1 MVTDDQ
7 DSDSA
12 RRAEGLKA
20 DKFRRG
26 TVVSHTYSRP
36 MATWLAIVFLALI
49 AAVPLAAQAHSAAQR
64 ISYLSFP
71 DEVFGMVGATSPPK
85 HLAVSIAQS
94 RGSQSL
100 ISDISITGPNS
111 SDFTIEPPGNCAA
124 AGSTRGRCGIEV
136 TFTPTALG
144 TRTAAL
150 AVIDTSG
157 NTVETVELKGRGVK
171 GGLTWAPREISYG
184 RVRVGATSAPISVTV
199 TNKNSVAL
207 KISRVVTISGF
218 VVAGN
223 CVGELAG
230 HGSCQINVAF
240 SPTSAN
246 KTAGTPISAMLEIE
260 DDAAGSPHRVKLSG
274 VAYGVE
280 PQAPTPTATPTPD
293 PPPLAASEIY
303 AANSA
308 CGSVTGYSTSSDG
321 NVTPIISESP
331 LCSPAGVAVDSKGNV
346 YVTNHGFSS
355 ANRDSSVM
363 IYPAGSTTPSSAIQG
378 PATGLDDPQAIATDS
393 NGNIYVAN
401 EDTKG
406 IQNNTITVYS
416 VGSTGN
422 VAPIQTI
429 GGSNTGLS
437 SPSGIAVSGGKI
449 YVANGSDN
457 TVTIYPASSTG
468 NVAPSATIEGY
479 DTGLATPSGVAV
491 DGNGN
496 IYVSNQG
503 GQEEGCASC
512 PSVPGSVTVYA
523 AGSSGDAIPTQTLTL
538 QNLGIPSAV
547 AVDGTGNL
555 YVTDSFHNE
564 VFVFNAGSLSLDR
577 SIVGGATDLDN
588 PSSLAVDSGGKIYVV
603 NEGSVSGGVDTVTAY
618 AAGRSGNALPS
629 LFIGPSAVS
638 NFTSPSAIAADLF
651 GTIYVAD
658 NADETVTAYSPTA
671 NLNIATPIATV
682 YDPFNGIGNFLGN
695 DISGVAVDTAGNVYL
710 SFSDSNTLAVFSGPN
725 SGGVAQIATIQ
736 GSGTGLSS
744 PAGIALDSN
753 GNIYVTNDGGSNLA
767 NFEAV
772 TVYPAGSSGDVPP
785 TATIAGSNTGLAYPA
800 GIAVDSSRKI
810 YVANKATDAVT
821 VYSPGSNGNVTPIA
835 TISGASTG
843 LDSPAGITLDS
854 SANIYVANEGGFEGA
869 NSSVTVYPPNST
881 GNATPSFT
889 ISGPATQ
896 LGRPLGV
903 AIQVPQ

>member
-1 MVTDDQ
+1 
-7 DSDSA
+7 
-12 RRAEGLKA
+12 
-20 DKFRRG
+20 
-26 TVVSHTYSRP
+26 
-36 MATWLAIVFLALI
+36 MATWLAIPFLALI
-49 AAVPLAAQAHSAAQR
+49 AAVPRAAQAHSAAQR

-85 HLAVSIAQS
+85 HLAVSIAKS

-100 ISDISITGPNS
+100 IGGIWITGPNS
-111 SDFTIEPPGNCAA
+111 SDFTIKPPGNCAA
-124 AGSTRGRCGIEV
+124 AGSTQGRCGIEV
-136 TFTPTALG
+136 TFTPSALG

-150 AVIDTSG
+150 AVSDSSG
-157 NTVETVELKGRGVK
+157 NTVETVELKGRGIK
-171 GGLTWAPREISYG
+171 GGLTWAPREISFG
-184 RVRVGATSAPISVTV
+184 RVRVGTTSAPIPVTV

-207 KISRVVTISGF
+207 KISRVAAIGGF
-218 VVAGN
+218 IVVGN

-230 HGSCQINVAF
+230 YGSCQITVAF
-240 SPTSAN
+240 SPMSAK

-260 DDAAGSPHRVKLSG
+260 DDAAGSPHRVRFSG

-280 PQAPTPTATPTPD
+280 PQAPTPTATATPD
-293 PPPLAASEIY
+293 PPALAASEIY

-308 CGSVTGYSTSSDG
+308 CGSVTGYATSSDG

-331 LCSPAGVAVDSKGNV
+331 LCHPAGVAVDSEENV
-346 YVTNHGFSS
+346 YVTNNGLGST
-355 ANRDSSVM
+355 NRASSVM
-363 IYPAGSTTPSSAIQG
+363 IYPAGSTTPSGAIQG
-378 PATGLDDPQAIATDS
+378 SATGLSDPQAIAIDK

-401 EDTKG
+401 EHTKG
-406 IQNNTITVYS
+406 IENNTITVYS
-416 VGSTGN
+416 AGSTGN

-429 GGSNTGLS
+429 GGSNAGLS
-437 SPSGIAVSGGKI
+437 NPSGIAVDNSGKI
-449 YVANGSDN
+449 YVANSSDN
-457 TVTIYPASSTG
+457 TVTVYLAGSTG
-468 NVAPSATIEGY
+468 NVPPSTTIGGY
-479 DTGLATPSGVAV
+479 DTGLSNPSGVAV

-496 IYVSNQG
+496 IYVSNEG

-523 AGSSGDAIPTQTLTL
+523 AGSSGDAIPTHTL
-538 QNLGIPSAV
+538 QNFGIPSAV
-547 AVDGTGNL
+547 AVDGFGNL
-555 YVTDSFHNE
+555 YITDSFHNE
-564 VFVFNAGSLSLDR
+564 VFVFIAGSLSLNR

-588 PSSLAVDSGGKIYVV
+588 PSSLAVDSGGNIYAV
-603 NEGSVSGGVDTVTAY
+603 NEGSVNGGVDTVTAY

-638 NFTSPSAIAADLF
+638 NFTSPSAIAVDLF

-658 NADETVTAYSPTA
+658 NEDLTVTAYSPTT
-671 NLNIATPIATV
+671 NVNIATPIATV
-682 YDPFNGIGNFLGN
+682 YDPFNGIGGFLGN
-695 DISGVAVDTAGNVYL
+695 DISGIAVDTAGNVYL
-710 SFSDSNTLAVFSGPN
+710 SFSDSNTLGVFSGPN
-725 SGGVAQIATIQ
+725 SGGVGQIATIQ

-744 PAGIALDSN
+744 PAGIAVDSN

-767 NFEAV
+767 DFETV

-800 GIAVDSSRKI
+800 GIAVDSSGKI

-843 LDSPAGITLDS
+843 LDSPAGITLDN

-881 GNATPSFT
+881 GNATPSF
-889 ISGPATQ
+889 IVSGPATQ

-903 AIQVPQ
+903 AIHVPQ